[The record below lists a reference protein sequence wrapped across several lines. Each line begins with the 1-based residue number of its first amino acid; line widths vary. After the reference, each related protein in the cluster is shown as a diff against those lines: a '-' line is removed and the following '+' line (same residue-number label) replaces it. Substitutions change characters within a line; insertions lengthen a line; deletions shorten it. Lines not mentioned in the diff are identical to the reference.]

1 MTLTEIIN
9 ENIALQISVIGSLCF
24 WTIVMNH
31 KLALCVCVCVYM
43 CTLSSVQ
50 FFVTR
55 WAVATQAPLF
65 IGFPM

>member
-31 KLALCVCVCVYM
+31 KLALCVCVCV
-43 CTLSSVQ
+43 CVH
-50 FFVTR
+50 VH
-55 WAVATQAPLF
+55 TQ
-65 IGFPM
+65 